1 MAQKKRKTWAIEK
14 KITGMAQKKRKIWAT
29 EKKTAHM
36 AQKKPGI
43 WATEEKTTD
52 MAQKQP
58 SHNKQ
63 SRSHPPRLSQTLN
76 PSLHIFSDQIKW
88 SITNLQQKCVE
99 LLQVKFFTQF
109 FLRIGF

>member
-1 MAQKKRKTWAIEK
+1 MAQKKRKTWDIEK

-63 SRSHPPRLSQTLN
+63 SRSHPPRLPKNSE
-76 PSLHIFSDQIKW
+76 
-88 SITNLQQKCVE
+88 SIPPYIL
-99 LLQVKFFTQF
+99 
-109 FLRIGF
+109 

>member
-14 KITGMAQKKRKIWAT
+14 KITGMAQKNRKTWAT

-63 SRSHPPRLSQTLN
+63 SRSHPPRLPKNSE
-76 PSLHIFSDQIKW
+76 
-88 SITNLQQKCVE
+88 SIPPYIL
-99 LLQVKFFTQF
+99 
-109 FLRIGF
+109 